1 MVEHSKFQALV
12 FDLDGTLL
20 VGEDLPSANRDALLR
35 AKAAGYTII
44 IATARWVQMA
54 FRVAQQLDIEFP
66 VIACSGGQVHDP
78 KLGRDIFDARLPL
91 DFTEE
96 LYVLCNAQRC
106 IATVTVDEEVL
117 LKLDGEPDPSI
128 LEPEMRWVTQLQA
141 DAGNLPRIAAIQ
153 GSAVCA
159 QIKSELKTKY
169 ADQVNVFDSIGP
181 SGKLV
186 ITITAKSATKGH
198 AVTATCAHLG
208 IDPQQAVAFG
218 DAENDLA
225 MFAVCGASVAMGQA
239 APEIQQAATYV
250 STANDADGVAN
261 AVNRL
266 LEQGTL

>member
-1 MVEHSKFQALV
+1 MTSSNFKALII
-12 FDLDGTLL
+12 DLDGTLL
-20 VGEDLPSANRDALLR
+20 VGEDLPHANREALLR

-44 IATARWVQMA
+44 IATARWAHMA
-54 FRVAQQLDIEFP
+54 LRIAQQLEIEFP

-91 DFTEE
+91 HFTEE
-96 LYVLCNAQRC
+96 LYALCNAQRC
-106 IATVTVDEEVL
+106 IATVTVDNEVL
-117 LKLDGEPDPSI
+117 LKLDGEPDPA
-128 LEPEMRWVTQLQA
+128 LLDPEMRWVTQLQSE
-141 DAGNLPRIAAIQ
+141 AGNLPRIAAIQ

-159 QIKSELKTKY
+159 LIKSELKAKY

-186 ITITAKSATKGH
+186 LTVTAKTATKGH
-198 AVTATCAHLG
+198 AVLAACKHLG
-208 IDPQQAVAFG
+208 IDPLHAIAFG

-239 APEIQQAATYV
+239 MPEIQQAATYV
-250 STANDADGVAN
+250 STANNEDGVAL

-266 LEQGTL
+266 LELGRL

>member
-1 MVEHSKFQALV
+1 MSNSDFRALV

-20 VGEDLPSANRDALLR
+20 VGEDLPAANREALLR

-44 IATARWVQMA
+44 IATARWVHMA
-54 FRVAQQLDIEFP
+54 HRIAKQLEIDYP

-91 DFTEE
+91 AFTKE
-96 LYVLCNAQRC
+96 LYALCNAQRC

-117 LKLDGEPDPSI
+117 LKLDGEPDPAM
-128 LEPEMRWVTQLQA
+128 LEPEMRWVTQLQT
-141 DAGNLPRIAAIQ
+141 DENNLPRIAAIQ

-169 ADQVNVFDSIGP
+169 AEEVNVFDSIGP

-198 AVTATCAHLG
+198 AVSAACAHLG

-239 APEIQQAATYV
+239 SPQIQQAATYV
-250 STANDADGVAN
+250 SAANDADGVAL

-266 LEQGTL
+266 LELGHL